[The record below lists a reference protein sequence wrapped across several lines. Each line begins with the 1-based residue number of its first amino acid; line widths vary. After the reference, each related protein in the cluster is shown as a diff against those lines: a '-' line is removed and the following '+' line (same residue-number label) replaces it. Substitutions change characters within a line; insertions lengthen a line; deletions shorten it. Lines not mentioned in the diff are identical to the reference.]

1 MDLHKKNALAVVI
14 LAAGKGTRMESDL
27 PKVLHEVGGK
37 PMVSHVIQR
46 AVELGAEKII
56 SIIGYQHELVKETLA
71 TEPTEFALQLEQ
83 LGTGHAVLQC
93 KTQLSEFDGDVLI
106 LSGDVPL
113 ISFQTLKS
121 LLQTHQTSNT
131 KATLLSAIVEDAS
144 GYGRV
149 IRNKNNNL
157 DRIVEHKDANDDELR
172 VNEMNAGIYVFDSK
186 TLFEL
191 LPQVGNNNAQG
202 EYYLPDVLSLI
213 LERGGK
219 VAIEKTNYI
228 TEIQGVNTI
237 QQLRDLDA
245 EFQKI

>member
-1 MDLHKKNALAVVI
+1 M
-14 LAAGKGTRMESDL
+14 
-27 PKVLHEVGGK
+27 
-37 PMVSHVIQR
+37 
-46 AVELGAEKII
+46 
-56 SIIGYQHELVKETLA
+56 
-71 TEPTEFALQLEQ
+71 
-83 LGTGHAVLQC
+83 
-93 KTQLSEFDGDVLI
+93 
-106 LSGDVPL
+106 
-113 ISFQTLKS
+113 
-121 LLQTHQTSNT
+121 
-131 KATLLSAIVEDAS
+131 SAIVEDAS

-191 LPQVGNNNAQG
+191 LPQIGNNNAQG